1 MIGEQGENLI
11 FVVGVPRSGTTLVQR
26 VLASHS
32 KIAATA
38 EPWVMLHPLYAL
50 HEFGHTAEYDAGLA
64 HAALRD
70 FWVSLPEGRKTY
82 IKAIQRMAA
91 TLYNGATP
99 PGKIF
104 FLDKTPRYYNILPEL
119 AEVFPNAKF
128 VTVVRNPLGVLSSVL
143 DSWVR
148 GNWPALWSNQRDLL
162 AGPERMEMGIR
173 CLGRRSFLLR
183 YENFAAW
190 PEKEFSRLCGELEID
205 YEPDMLNYGTHKPLV
220 GSMGD
225 SMGIPRFSRPV
236 AGSISKWVPS
246 LAEPH
251 ARDIATRY
259 LNYLNP
265 RTLTFLGYPKDK
277 LWAELHSLPSHVVP
291 QESWKVQMEQFFV

>member
-1 MIGEQGENLI
+1 VIGEHGENLI

-91 TLYNGATP
+91 MLYNGATP
-99 PGKIF
+99 PDKAF
-104 FLDKTPRYYNILPEL
+104 FMDKTPRYYNILTEL
-119 AEVFPNAKF
+119 AEVFPHAKF
-128 VTVVRNPLGVLSSVL
+128 VVVLRNPLGVLSSVL

-162 AGPERMEMGIR
+162 AGPGLMDRGIR
-173 CLGRRSFLLR
+173 SLNRPIIFR
-183 YENFAAW
+183 YENFAAQ
-190 PEKEFSRLCGELEID
+190 PEKEFSGLCDLLEID
-205 YEPDMLNYGTHKPLV
+205 YEPDMLNYGAHARPY
-220 GSMGD
+220 GGMGD

-236 AGSISKWVPS
+236 ANSVTKWIPS

-251 ARDIATRY
+251 ARDLATRY
-259 LNYLNP
+259 LNYLSPNVLS
-265 RTLTFLGYPKDK
+265 RLGYSKDK
-277 LWAELHSLPSHVVP
+277 LWAELHSLPSHVVGEDP
-291 QESWKVQMEQFFV
+291 WKTQMDQFFK